1 MNAWDQTVNDGAG
14 GYVPRAPDL
23 DPVVWNNS
31 QDKARAFGIDP
42 EAYGDN
48 WQQMEADL
56 AAVEQRHNRLTK
68 DGKYTVEDID
78 GGGTRYKPG
87 EKLLQQQEAR
97 KRTGALRSLASRFQ
111 REMNADRDRDGRP
124 DFTFADLEAAYDDP
138 ANQGKSHQERMLAVN
153 NGVVDQFRTD
163 RAMNIQETIEQRAKQ
178 DNMARRLGVP
188 VGSVMFNDDMMN
200 ARTPEDRIR
209 VLLARHDQA
218 PGMGYG
224 NMAAYTQRGQDEA
237 RSMEAIERREAERAR
252 TSNPVLQGP
261 QDQAYIDSLPLG
273 TARMEARKNATK
285 KGYADGAAP
294 PDAVHDAI
302 INGEVDN
309 VRSLVGKQGLTG
321 DEMAHLREW
330 TSAFLQRNH
339 KGAYTASAFD
349 NWAKM
354 IGVTPWSPQS
364 KRLWRMATGKN
375 IEEKNSG
382 WMPDDAYYRVFG
394 GDPRQLPDP
403 GA

>member
-1 MNAWDQTVNDGAG
+1 
-14 GYVPRAPDL
+14 
-23 DPVVWNNS
+23 
-31 QDKARAFGIDP
+31 
-42 EAYGDN
+42 
-48 WQQMEADL
+48 
-56 AAVEQRHNRLTK
+56 
-68 DGKYTVEDID
+68 
-78 GGGTRYKPG
+78 
-87 EKLLQQQEAR
+87 
-97 KRTGALRSLASRFQ
+97 
-111 REMNADRDRDGRP
+111 MNADRDRDGRP

-237 RSMEAIERREAERAR
+237 RSMEAIERRESERAR
-252 TSNPVLQGP
+252 AANPVLQGP

-285 KGYADGAAP
+285 KGYAGGAAP

-349 NWAKM
+349 NWSKM
-354 IGVTPWSPQS
+354 LGVTPWSPQS
-364 KRLWRMATGKN
+364 ERLWRMATGKN
-375 IEEKNSG
+375 IQEKNNG
-382 WMPDDAYYRVFG
+382 WMPDDLHYWIRG
-394 GDPRQLPDP
+394 NDPRQLPDS